1 MPGAYE
7 TEDLNRRFGK
17 ISERLQAI
25 EAQLEVL
32 SERAGV
38 PYGKPLDDIPP
49 EIVELVQAGKQ
60 LEAIKRYRELSG
72 VSFEVAQAAVEG
84 I

>member
-1 MPGAYE
+1 MSGAYE

-17 ISERLQAI
+17 ISERLGAI
-25 EAQLEVL
+25 EAQLALL

-38 PYGKPLDDIPP
+38 PYGKPLEEMPP
-49 EIVELVQAGKQ
+49 EVIQLVQAGKQ
-60 LEAIKRYRELSG
+60 LEAIKLYRELSG
-72 VSFEVAQAAVEG
+72 ASMDVAREAIAG